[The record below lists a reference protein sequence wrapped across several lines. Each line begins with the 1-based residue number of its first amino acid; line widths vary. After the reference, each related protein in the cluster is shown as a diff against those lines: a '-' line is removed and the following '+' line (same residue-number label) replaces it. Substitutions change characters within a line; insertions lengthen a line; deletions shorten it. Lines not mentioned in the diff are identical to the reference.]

1 MAAYSKAPNIDAPR
15 QPENYTFRGRNAP
28 SNGEGEM
35 ALLALSHTPVEH
47 LLYTAMRGETSTED
61 GCQGIFSVRR
71 LMQLTG
77 LNSYSTV
84 RRGRDGL
91 LNKKSI
97 EASLIEAPEGK
108 RTVYRV
114 FNPLEIFSRRRDAG
128 IPPYPKELDSYA
140 AFPGFGRALERVL
153 DGFSLSRRE
162 AQVALA
168 CAEGLTNSEIGEKLF
183 ISEQTVKFH
192 LSHIFVKL
200 GVRRRAELISRLLA
214 QVA

>member
-1 MAAYSKAPNIDAPR
+1 
-15 QPENYTFRGRNAP
+15 
-28 SNGEGEM
+28 M
-35 ALLALSHTPVEH
+35 ALLALSHTHVEH
-47 LLYTAMRGETSTED
+47 LLYQAMLKETASEQKNSGV
-61 GCQGIFSVRR
+61 FSVRR

-97 EASLIEAPEGK
+97 EVSEDGENGGK
-108 RTVYRV
+108 RAVYTI
-114 FNPLEIFSRRRDAG
+114 FEPLEIFSRREAAG
-128 IPPYPKELDSYA
+128 IAPYPKELDQYVSL
-140 AFPGFGRALERVL
+140 PGYSRALERVL
-153 DGFSLSRRE
+153 EGCYLSRRE

-168 CAEGLTNSEIGEKLF
+168 CAEGLTNSEIGKKLF

-214 QVA
+214 QAT

>member
-1 MAAYSKAPNIDAPR
+1 
-15 QPENYTFRGRNAP
+15 
-28 SNGEGEM
+28 M

-47 LLYTAMRGETSTED
+47 MLYLAMWGETSTD
-61 GCQGIFSVRR
+61 ANCQGVFSVRR

-97 EASLIEAPEGK
+97 EASKVDFPEGK
-108 RTVYRV
+108 RTLYKV
-114 FNPLEIFSRRRDAG
+114 FTPVEIFSRRREAG
-128 IPPYPKELDSYA
+128 IEPYPKELDSYA
-140 AFPGFGRALERVL
+140 LIPSFGRALQRVI

-200 GVRRRAELISRLLA
+200 GVRRRAELISRLLT
-214 QVA
+214 QVT

>member
-1 MAAYSKAPNIDAPR
+1 
-15 QPENYTFRGRNAP
+15 
-28 SNGEGEM
+28 M

-47 LLYTAMRGETSTED
+47 LLYTAMCNEVARED
-61 GCQGIFSVRR
+61 SGNQGVFSVRR

-97 EASLIEAPEGK
+97 EASYVDAPEGK
-108 RTVYRV
+108 RTIYKV

-128 IPPYPKELDSYA
+128 LAPYPKELDSYA
-140 AFPGFGRALERVL
+140 SVPGFGRALGRVL
-153 DGFSLSRRE
+153 EGFSLSRRE

-168 CAEGLTNSEIGEKLF
+168 CAEGLTNSEIGQKLF

-214 QVA
+214 QVT

>member
-1 MAAYSKAPNIDAPR
+1 
-15 QPENYTFRGRNAP
+15 
-28 SNGEGEM
+28 M

-47 LLYTAMRGETSTED
+47 RLYMAMRNQVSRED
-61 GCQGIFSVRR
+61 CQGGFSVRR
-71 LMQLTG
+71 LMDLTG

-97 EASLIEAPEGK
+97 EANKVEDEEGK
-108 RTVYRV
+108 RTVYRI

-128 IPPYPKELDSYA
+128 LAPYPKELDGYA
-140 AFPGFGRALERVL
+140 SAPGFGRAIKRVL

-168 CAEGLTNSEIGEKLF
+168 CAEGLTNSEIGENLF

-192 LSHIFVKL
+192 LSHIFVKM

-214 QVA
+214 QVS

>member
-1 MAAYSKAPNIDAPR
+1 
-15 QPENYTFRGRNAP
+15 
-28 SNGEGEM
+28 M

-47 LLYTAMRGETSTED
+47 ILYQVMLKETLEEKKDS
-61 GCQGIFSVRR
+61 GVFSVRR

-91 LNKKSI
+91 LSKKSI
-97 EASLIEAPEGK
+97 EVTETNASGTRQTIY
-108 RTVYRV
+108 TI
-114 FNPLEIFSRRRDAG
+114 FNPLEIFSRRREAG
-128 IPPYPKELDSYA
+128 IAPYPKELDNYA
-140 AFPGFGRALERVL
+140 SVPGYGRALKRVL
-153 DGFSLSRRE
+153 DGCYLSRRE

-168 CAEGLTNSEIGEKLF
+168 CAEGLTNSEIGKKLF

>member
-1 MAAYSKAPNIDAPR
+1 
-15 QPENYTFRGRNAP
+15 
-28 SNGEGEM
+28 M

-47 LLYTAMRGETSTED
+47 LLYQTMLKETLREKKAF
-61 GCQGIFSVRR
+61 GIFSVRR

-97 EASLIEAPEGK
+97 EVMETNGAGVRQTIYTIFK
-108 RTVYRV
+108 
-114 FNPLEIFSRRRDAG
+114 PLEIFSRRLEAG
-128 IPPYPKELDSYA
+128 IAPYPKELDNYISA
-140 AFPGFGRALERVL
+140 PGYGRALERVL
-153 DGFSLSRRE
+153 EGCYLSRRE

-168 CAEGLTNSEIGEKLF
+168 CAEGLTNSEIGQKLF

-192 LSHIFVKL
+192 LSHIFVKF

-214 QVA
+214 QAS

>member
-1 MAAYSKAPNIDAPR
+1 MSTSTKPPYADAAN
-15 QPENYTFRGRNAP
+15 QPETYTIRGRNTPA
-28 SNGEGEM
+28 NGENEM

-47 LLYTAMRGETSTED
+47 MLYEVMRKSATQSEGD
-61 GCQGIFSVRR
+61 GGFFSVRR
-71 LMQLTG
+71 LMQLSG
-77 LNSYSTV
+77 LNNYSTV

-91 LNKKSI
+91 LSKKSI
-97 EASLIEAPEGK
+97 EATKIDDSGRK

-114 FNPLEIFSRRRDAG
+114 FSPIEIFSRRREAG
-128 IPPYPKELDSYA
+128 IVPYPKGLDHYA
-140 AFPGFGRALERVL
+140 SAPGFCRALGRVL

-168 CAEGLTNSEIGEKLF
+168 CAEGLTNSEIGKKLF

-214 QVA
+214 QST